1 MVFLTAVHTT
11 GVNWDGVLANVA
23 SITVILGAFGALL
36 LRAFRKSIKD
46 EIAAVIHSE
55 ITPLLVKIQSRLDD
69 HDIRLAMI
77 EGIEEGKKQ
86 AIAAAGVTTKET
98 A

>member
-1 MVFLTAVHTT
+1 MFNVVVHTT

-36 LRAFRKSIKD
+36 LRAFKKSIKD
-46 EIAAVIHSE
+46 EIASVIHSE
-55 ITPLLVKIQSRLDD
+55 VTPILTSIQARLDD
-69 HDIRLAMI
+69 HDTRLARI

-86 AIAAAGVTTKET
+86 AIAAAGVSTKP
-98 A
+98 